1 MRVLIGIFVAAVLA
15 WGGYWFLGANAT
27 EKALAAWFGERRAEG
42 WVAEYASLETLG
54 FPNRFDTTVSGLELA
69 DPDTGVAWSAPF
81 FQILSLSYKPN
92 HVILVWPDRQ
102 SFSTPDR
109 QTSVTAGDMRGSAVF
124 DIGPTLP
131 LDRLVI
137 EMEAMGFAGS
147 DGALASLAQGQLA
160 LRRAEGESLL
170 YDIHFQATGYTP
182 SARFLQR
189 LEGGTL
195 LSDVFDGMSIDMQV
209 RFDAPWDRYAI
220 ERTRPQIRS
229 LDLRLLKAEWG
240 QLDLWAAGSVE
251 VDAEGIPIGEI
262 TIKAKNWPEMV
273 EIARAS
279 GALPEALVGTVTG
292 ALKFLSSLSG
302 DPETLDIP
310 LGMKRGLVSLGPIP
324 IAAAPR
330 LVIP

>member
-170 YDIHFQATGYTP
+170 YDIHF
-182 SARFLQR
+182 
-189 LEGGTL
+189 
-195 LSDVFDGMSIDMQV
+195 
-209 RFDAPWDRYAI
+209 
-220 ERTRPQIRS
+220 
-229 LDLRLLKAEWG
+229 
-240 QLDLWAAGSVE
+240 
-251 VDAEGIPIGEI
+251 
-262 TIKAKNWPEMV
+262 
-273 EIARAS
+273 
-279 GALPEALVGTVTG
+279 
-292 ALKFLSSLSG
+292 
-302 DPETLDIP
+302 
-310 LGMKRGLVSLGPIP
+310 
-324 IAAAPR
+324 
-330 LVIP
+330 